1 MSKILVDT
9 IDTRSGTST
18 LTVGSSN
25 SSAISLAK
33 NVSLGSNVVQ
43 SNFLQPSFLAYVG
56 TGQNVSNSTQTLVQ
70 FNTELYDTDS
80 DYDTST
86 YKFTPSAAGKYF
98 FTCKI
103 RFEVGS
109 ISGFQIRIEKNE
121 TTSGYTFPDVLYYNA
136 RVENYDT
143 QILSGVLEAN
153 GSSDN
158 FRVMVAQDSGGTV
171 SISATNGSFFAAH
184 RIGT

>member
-18 LTVGSSN
+18 LTLGSSN
-25 SSAISLAK
+25 AGTIA
-33 NVSLGSNVVQ
+33 LGSGDVQ

-70 FNTELYDTDS
+70 FNTELYDTNS
-80 DYDTST
+80 NYDTST
-86 YKFTPSAAGKYF
+86 YKFTPSVAGKYF

-103 RFEVGS
+103 RYEVGS

-121 TTSGYTFPDVLYYNA
+121 TTSGYTFPNVLYYNA

-143 QILSGVLEAN
+143 QILSGILEAN
-153 GSSDN
+153 GSTDN
-158 FRVMVAQDSGGTV
+158 FRVRASQDSGGSV
-171 SISATNGSFFAAH
+171 NISASFGSFFSAY
-184 RIGT
+184 RLIG

>member
-1 MSKILVDT
+1 MTSIIKVNT
-9 IDTRSGTST
+9 IQDVGGNNLLISNGSGSITT
-18 LTVGSSN
+18 NNIGGFNT
-25 SSAISLAK
+25 
-33 NVSLGSNVVQ
+33 
-43 SNFLQPSFLAYVG
+43 PSFLAYVS
-56 TGQNVSNSTQTLVQ
+56 TGQNVANSTQTLVQ
-70 FNTELYDTDS
+70 FNTELYDTNS
-80 DYDTST
+80 NYDTST
-86 YKFTPSAAGKYF
+86 YKFTPSVAGKYF

-184 RIGT
+184 KLIGA

>member
-1 MSKILVDT
+1 MGTIFVDNLEPQSGTTLNLGASGDT
-9 IDTRSGTST
+9 IALTSGA
-18 LTVGSSN
+18 L
-25 SSAISLAK
+25 
-33 NVSLGSNVVQ
+33 Q

-70 FNTELYDTDS
+70 FNTELYDTNS

-86 YKFTPSAAGKYF
+86 YKFTPSVAGKYF

-103 RFEVGS
+103 RYEVGS

-121 TTSGYTFPDVLYYNA
+121 TTSGYTFPNVLYYNA

-143 QILSGVLEAN
+143 QILTGVLEAN

-158 FRVMVAQDSGGTV
+158 FRVMSVQDSGGTA
-171 SISATNGSFFAAH
+171 SISASNGSFFAAH

>member
-1 MSKILVDT
+1 MTSIIKVNT
-9 IDTRSGTST
+9 IQDVGGNNLLISNGSGSITT
-18 LTVGSSN
+18 NNIGGFNT
-25 SSAISLAK
+25 
-33 NVSLGSNVVQ
+33 
-43 SNFLQPSFLAYVG
+43 PSFLAYVS
-56 TGQNVSNSTQTLVQ
+56 TGQNVANSTQTLVQ

-86 YKFTPSAAGKYF
+86 YKFTPSVAGKYF

-171 SISATNGSFFAAH
+171 SISATNGSFFTAH
-184 RIGT
+184 KLIGA